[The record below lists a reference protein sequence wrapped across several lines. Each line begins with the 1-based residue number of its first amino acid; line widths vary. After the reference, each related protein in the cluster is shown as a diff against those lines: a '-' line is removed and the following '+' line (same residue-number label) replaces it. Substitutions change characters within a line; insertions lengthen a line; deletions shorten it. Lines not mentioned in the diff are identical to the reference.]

1 MRRARARRRRA
12 SRRDRRAEWYDLARR
27 LTPAVF
33 ALLGGVATLLYY
45 GLRLESGWAESLS
58 SGASVAFLTFL
69 ALEIPNMVFADMFV
83 RSARAEARAEVQGAR
98 AEVQGARAEVQG
110 ARAEV
115 QGARA
120 EAQSARAERDAAK
133 ALLAATEARAI
144 AAEANVKHAE
154 ARAEATE
161 ARVEATEARAEATEA
176 RAEAAQRRSD
186 RMALVF
192 IEALR
197 DRDSIIDV
205 DALRRLFELEE

>member
-98 AEVQGARAEVQG
+98 AEVQGARAEAQS
-110 ARAEV
+110 
-115 QGARA
+115 ARA

-144 AAEANVKHAE
+144 AAEANVKQA
-154 ARAEATE
+154 E

-176 RAEAAQRRSD
+176 RAEATQRRSD

-197 DRDSIIDV
+197 DRDSSIDV